1 MYEGMCPG
9 ASRLE
14 SRVAGPELREF
25 GGQTLELGLSHAERL
40 GSKRNGDK
48 VRLIDGGWGDVP
60 AQDVFANAR

>member
-1 MYEGMCPG
+1 M
-9 ASRLE
+9 
-14 SRVAGPELREF
+14 AGPELREF